1 MTSPRWCHC
10 IIDLSTP
17 ATLERDFYAWLNGNK
32 SNSRAPCCIFASSST
47 TTTHYLQGT
56 YNTCYFQIRT
66 ENEEPNPCSVSSTST
81 HSNAT
86 SEASS
91 EPKKKPR
98 TRRKL
103 TNPNDKGKG
112 TNLYGRPYC
121 PGRPLCMD
129 ERYRIIQLFQAGMKV
144 NAISKQLCISHGCVS
159 KIITRYRETGLLV
172 PSSHS
177 QYRRKRRTKTESN

>member
-1 MTSPRWCHC
+1 M
-10 IIDLSTP
+10 
-17 ATLERDFYAWLNGNK
+17 
-32 SNSRAPCCIFASSST
+32 
-47 TTTHYLQGT
+47 
-56 YNTCYFQIRT
+56 
-66 ENEEPNPCSVSSTST
+66 SSTST
-81 HSNAT
+81 NSIGT
-86 SEASS
+86 TDISLISKQ
-91 EPKKKPR
+91 KKTR

-103 TNPNDKGKG
+103 TNTNDKGRG

-121 PGRPLCMD
+121 PGRPLCME

-177 QYRRKRRTKTESN
+177 QYRRKRRVKTEIPN